1 MEMLGRPAGATC
13 PPTITAPKPAQ
24 DQSEDH
30 FQTTSVDQG
39 LDSEDTSNTT
49 FAARVATVPHWLEI
63 EPELTGIEIGTRL
76 DVSGG

>member
-1 MEMLGRPAGATC
+1 M
-13 PPTITAPKPAQ
+13 
-24 DQSEDH
+24 
-30 FQTTSVDQG
+30 DQG